1 MNVNMEKLSNNI
13 SIAIVKKPLLLEFL
27 TCVRATDFGF
37 LTKGKL
43 HAVLTIYSHEA
54 LEESAGGTNN
64 SLFSGEQMNAN
75 FTDRIFQRLFL
86 AEKSTDLFRLLLMH
100 VNMYWYLSI
109 PWIWYDVKRV
119 TFQSF
124 VSPFPC
130 MLNLCLHYK

>member
-13 SIAIVKKPLLLEFL
+13 SIAIVKKPLLLE
-27 TCVRATDFGF
+27 ATDFGF

-75 FTDRIFQRLFL
+75 FTDRILQRLFL
-86 AEKSTDLFRLLLMH
+86 AEKILTSTDLFRLLLMH
-100 VNMYWYLSI
+100 VI
-109 PWIWYDVKRV
+109 V
-119 TFQSF
+119 F
-124 VSPFPC
+124 
-130 MLNLCLHYK
+130 